1 LSELTAL
8 FDPEAIL
15 SLEGIDE
22 LDRMRAEPNPFWNR
36 ARLEVTW
43 NLPVMSGIL
52 DSPRIS
58 VQPLRPATRE
68 ELLLF
73 HDPSYIET
81 LELFGNMGTA
91 FSARFGLDTPECPI
105 FPGVDQYASH
115 IVGGTIDAVMGVAE
129 GKYEDAVSF
138 FGGLHHAMES
148 QAAGFC
154 YYNDCVV
161 ALKKYQE
168 LYPGKKVLYLDTDA
182 HHGDG
187 VQSAFY
193 HDPNVLTISLHE
205 LSMGFFPGTG
215 RVEEVGIGE
224 GKGYSVNIPLPPL
237 TDDVEWW
244 RAFEDVV
251 VPIWLAYKPD
261 FVFWEVGADGYM
273 NDPLTDLM
281 LTYDTYQRISKTVRQ
296 LVHLGTR
303 KLVVVGGGG
312 YNAVAAAKIWTILLA
327 DIADIALPPTIPA
340 QWIELCHKHG
350 FQVKRGGWTS
360 RPFRMPS
367 DQYPKIRR
375 AVDDT
380 IDKVKELIFP
390 TFGLDDQI

>member
-1 LSELTAL
+1 
-8 FDPEAIL
+8 
-15 SLEGIDE
+15 
-22 LDRMRAEPNPFWNR
+22 
-36 ARLEVTW
+36 
-43 NLPVMSGIL
+43 MSGIL
-52 DSPRIS
+52 ESPRIS
-58 VQPLRPATRE
+58 VQPMRKATRE
-68 ELLLF
+68 ELLLY
-73 HDPSYIET
+73 HDPAYIET

-91 FSARFGLDTPECPI
+91 FSSRFGLDTDECPI
-105 FPGVDQYASH
+105 FPGVDQYASY
-115 IVGGTIDAVMGVAE
+115 IVGATIDAMMGVAE

-138 FGGLHHAMES
+138 FGGLHHATES
-148 QAAGFC
+148 QASGFC

-161 ALKKYQE
+161 AIKKYQE
-168 LYPGKKVLYLDTDA
+168 KYPGKKVLYLDTDA

-187 VQSAFY
+187 TQSAFY

-205 LSMGFFPGTG
+205 LSMGFYPGTG
-215 RVEEVGIGE
+215 RPEEVGIGE

-281 LTYDTYQRISKTVRQ
+281 LTYDTYQRMSKTVRQ

-303 KLVVVGGGG
+303 KLVVTGGGG
-312 YNAVAAAKIWTILLA
+312 YNSVAAAKIWTIILA

-340 QWIELCHKHG
+340 EWIELCQKHG
-350 FQVKRGGWTS
+350 LQVRRGGWTS

-380 IDKVKELIFP
+380 IAKVKELIFP